1 MLADRIFVVTGGSG
15 AIGSAIVRA
24 LAAQGAHV
32 ALTYRQGKDRAEALQ
47 SELVAQG
54 RRCLVAAVEASD
66 GKAANA
72 IDAFASR
79 VERELGPVD
88 GLVNNLGS
96 TQVLPFALIEEAD
109 WDEMLAVNLKGLF
122 LFSRAFVRGMIRRKR
137 GTVVNLGSLAGHR
150 MLEVPVH
157 YATAKAAVTGFT
169 LALAKE
175 VSRYGIRVNE
185 VVPGLIKGGVGLN
198 VTDRQLAAYNEHCSL
213 GRPGRPEEVADL
225 VAFLASDHAS
235 YINAQSINIDGGL

>member
-1 MLADRIFVVTGGSG
+1 MLTDRVFVVTGGSG

-24 LAAQGAHV
+24 LATQGAHV
-32 ALTYRQGKDRAEALQ
+32 ALTYKQGKDRAETLQ
-47 SELVAQG
+47 SEISAQG
-54 RRCLVAAVEASD
+54 RRCLIAAVDACD
-66 GKAANA
+66 GKA
-72 IDAFASR
+72 ISAFATR
-79 VERELGPVD
+79 VETELGPVD

-96 TQVLPFALIEEAD
+96 TQVLPFALIEESD
-109 WDEMLAVNLKGLF
+109 WDEMLTVNLKGLF

-137 GTVVNLGSLAGHR
+137 GAIVNVGSLAGHR

-169 LALAKE
+169 LSLAKE

-185 VVPGLIKGGVGLN
+185 AVPGLIKGGVGLN
-198 VTDRQLAAYNEHCSL
+198 VTERQLAAYNEHCSL

-225 VAFLASDHAS
+225 VAFLASDRAS
-235 YINAQSINIDGGL
+235 YINAQSIAVDGGL

>member
-1 MLADRIFVVTGGSG
+1 MLTDRVFVVTGGSG

-24 LAAQGAHV
+24 LATQGAHV
-32 ALTYRQGKDRAEALQ
+32 ALTYKQGKERAEALQ
-47 SELVAQG
+47 SELTALG
-54 RRCLVAAVEASD
+54 RRCLIAPVDACD
-66 GKAANA
+66 GKA
-72 IDAFASR
+72 IGTFAAR
-79 VERELGPVD
+79 VDSELGPVE

-96 TQVLPFALIEEAD
+96 TQVLPFALIEESD
-109 WDEMLAVNLKGLF
+109 WDEMLTVNLKGLF
-122 LFSRAFVRGMIRRKR
+122 FFSRAFVRGMIRRKR
-137 GTVVNLGSLAGHR
+137 GVIVNLGSLAGHR

-169 LALAKE
+169 LSLAKE

-225 VAFLASDHAS
+225 VAFLASDRAS
-235 YINAQSINIDGGL
+235 YINAQSIAIDGGL

>member
-1 MLADRIFVVTGGSG
+1 MLTDRIVVVTGGSG

-24 LAAQGAHV
+24 LCEQGAHV
-32 ALTYRQGKDRAEALQ
+32 ALTYNQGKDRADALQ
-47 SELVAQG
+47 AEVVARG
-54 RRCLVAAVEASD
+54 RRCLTAAVDARD
-66 GKAANA
+66 AKAIA
-72 IDAFASR
+72 AFAAR
-79 VERELGPVD
+79 VESELGPVD
-88 GLVNNLGS
+88 ALVNNLGS
-96 TQVLPFALIEEAD
+96 TQVLPFALIEESD
-109 WDEMLAVNLKGLF
+109 WDEMLTVNLKGLF

-137 GTVVNLGSLAGHR
+137 GALVNLGSLAGHR

-157 YATAKAAVTGFT
+157 YATAKAAVSGFT
-169 LALAKE
+169 LSLAKE

-225 VAFLASDHAS
+225 VAFLVSDKAS
-235 YINAQSINIDGGL
+235 YINAQSIAIDGGI